1 MSTPPPLPI
10 VTFPDIEA
18 VICGILR
25 TAMPGTTVDVQL
37 PDDLQ
42 QQLPFVEVTRQGGSS
57 ALRFVLERPAVELQ
71 CYGPDKA
78 GAHDTAQMARAALLA
93 AAGTTTG
100 GCTICTVNDLA
111 FTWVPDPASLYLPRY
126 SVTLQL
132 LIRPA

>member
-1 MSTPPPLPI
+1 MTGLPI

-18 VICGILR
+18 VTCAVLR
-25 TAMPGTTVDVQL
+25 TAMPGATVDVDL

-42 QQLPFVEVTRQGGSS
+42 QHLPFVQVTRQGGGSV
-57 ALRFVLERPAVELQ
+57 LRFVLERPAIELQ

-78 GAHDTAQMARAALLA
+78 TAHDTAQLARAVLLA
-93 AAGTTTG
+93 AAGTVTG
-100 GCTICTVNDLA
+100 GCEICTVNDIAL
-111 FTWVPDPASLYLPRY
+111 TWVPDPASLYLPRY